1 MLIFSSIVLLM
12 IFLLF
17 ARLGCNLMIDI
28 CIMGDMDRA
37 RHTLIQWRDTFC
49 PFCRRRL
56 VTPQVLPPDSEE
68 EGQEMATLDSL
79 LTNLSASDQQMVLE
93 SIFPAKILSPEELA
107 EWKNHSHGEGSQS
120 IAETSSGNEDSQS
133 FSTGSVAC
141 PICLGDFGESCWRI
155 TPEHFFSHRQLFSLT
170 AIGEDVVLTKPC
182 HHMFHHSCIMEWLK
196 IHHQNACPFCRSVL
210 VRVEDVER
218 ILGRSP
224 TR

>member
-1 MLIFSSIVLLM
+1 MSRLLQIRADAPSVETLTFGEVMLIFSSIVLLM

-141 PICLGDFGESCWRI
+141 PICLGDF
-155 TPEHFFSHRQLFSLT
+155 